1 MSLQEDTNTGEWKYN
16 EVCMGMGRTC
26 IFPGLINNYHQYII
40 SFGEDEAGKTSE
52 WLQIVKSNKRVFF
65 LQWLYSLI
73 IPGELYFMSTGFPS
87 ATSPSGTLY
96 KVVDPSR

>member
-1 MSLQEDTNTGEWKYN
+1 MSLQEDTNTGQWKYN

-52 WLQIVKSNKRVFF
+52 WPQTVKIK
-65 LQWLYSLI
+65 SLFYN
-73 IPGELYFMSTGFPS
+73 EF
-87 ATSPSGTLY
+87 TLW
-96 KVVDPSR
+96 